1 MADQRN
7 PYDGEMAFR
16 LADMIDRADQRRA
29 DRLRKQAER
38 DALWRKRLRSATTT
52 IMAIG
57 AMGDHIAQR
66 LPEGDKLRFAA
77 TWIVEYAE
85 RLERL
90 LLAMIAEGTEDA

>member
-38 DALWRKRLRSATTT
+38 DALWRKRMRSATTT

-66 LPEGDKLRFAA
+66 LPESDKLRFAA
-77 TWIVEYAE
+77 TWIVESADQ
-85 RLERL
+85 LEAIF
-90 LLAMIAEGTEDA
+90 LAMATEEAEDE